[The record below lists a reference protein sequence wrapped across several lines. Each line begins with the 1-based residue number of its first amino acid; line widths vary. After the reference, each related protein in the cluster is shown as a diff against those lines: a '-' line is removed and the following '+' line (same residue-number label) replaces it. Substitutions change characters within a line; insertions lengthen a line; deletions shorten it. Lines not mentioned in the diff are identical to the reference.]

1 MRTFDVGVFILCIF
15 IAQLKRAAVRDLH
28 WFHGFVVTALA
39 GFGGSILVP
48 VLLGCHDNVGP
59 FVLANDGAACF
70 MAAAFALVHY
80 VPGFT
85 HVTALPGVRHA
96 IAAAFELTRAVIVL
110 VWLRRAEAAIASPSH
125 FTAAPVVGPLILGTI
140 AGCGGGFLPFDK
152 GLAALKDG
160 PPYAM
165 TSAFAVAAAYHVAAF
180 NEGALLRQAAGAVG
194 ASALVPAVDERDMRA
209 LLAVAL
215 VLARWARMIG
225 GGGGGGAAVTKKP
238 AATATG
244 KSGKSPRARRRRAG
258 KKEE

>member
-1 MRTFDVGVFILCIF
+1 MGVFVLCVF
-15 IAQLKRAAVRDLH
+15 IAQFKRAAVRDLH

-85 HVTALPGVRHA
+85 RVTALPGVRHA

-140 AGCGGGFLPFDK
+140 AGCGGGFLPFDQ
-152 GLAALKDG
+152 GLAMLKDG
-160 PPYAM
+160 APYAM
-165 TSAFAVAAAYHVAAF
+165 RSAFAVAAAYHFAAF
-180 NEGALLRQAAGAVG
+180 NEGALLRQVAGAFG
-194 ASALVPAVDERDMRA
+194 ASALVPAVDERDARA

-215 VLARWARMIG
+215 VVARWARMGGAGAG
-225 GGGGGGAAVTKKP
+225 GGGGGGRGKAA
-238 AATATG
+238 AATTG
-244 KSGKSPRARRRRAG
+244 GKRAAKSPRPRRSRRA